1 MIYMEEKSLPLS
13 QGKIKQTN
21 EKWNFISKKKFVKI
35 LFEKRFNFDVWI
47 ELVQFYMENKGQLKE
62 KNGDEIRLIYPL
74 NCADPTTERW
84 FHGHLS
90 GREAEKVNFYWI
102 DGSGDWRIK
111 RFKFYSVY
119 FTLDWRQFWFY

>member
-1 MIYMEEKSLPLS
+1 MIYMEGKSSPRS

-21 EKWNFISKKKFVKI
+21 EKILYQSKIINI
-35 LFEKRFNFDVWI
+35 LFGRKFEFLFWI

-90 GREAEKVNFYWI
+90 GREAEKVNF
-102 DGSGDWRIK
+102 SGD
-111 RFKFYSVY
+111 
-119 FTLDWRQFWFY
+119 